1 MSSLAGRLT
10 LDEAAGQHWDVIVI
24 GTGIGGATFGY
35 AMARAGQQVLF
46 CERGAAHLDQSGGG
60 GTALTGHYPEE
71 DLPNAIARHLAP
83 DQQLLRQAGRA
94 TDLLDD
100 VSGRKTRSFVP
111 FVGSGTGGSSALYGM
126 AMERFFPADFEPR
139 GQHPGDSDNSLPAA
153 WPLSYAELAPWYS
166 QAEALYRVRGTVDPL
181 RAGFDPPRTLPAP
194 PALTPAADWLAQH
207 LSATGLHPYRLPMAC
222 EFLPGCQGCQG
233 YLCPKACKNDS
244 ARICL
249 LPAVTEHGAQ
259 LLADCTVVKLEAR
272 QQQVTGVV
280 CRQADGNLRT
290 LRART
295 VALAAGA
302 MQSSALLLRS
312 ASEAWP
318 DGLANRSGLVGRNL
332 MRHCIDLHALT
343 LPNDARP
350 LADENRQKQL
360 AFNDFYAGTAG
371 KLGSVQSFGR
381 LPPQQMLFATLLD
394 DVAHSPWAALL
405 PLLRC
410 AEPLLAP
417 TLRQL
422 AQESMILAATL
433 EDLPN
438 ANNRVTLSPTQPDG
452 LHLHYRMTTG
462 QRQRVATLR
471 KLIAA
476 RLRPLPVRLL
486 KQADNNQ
493 RLAHVCGTL
502 RFGNSAANSVLNLN
516 NRAHGLDNLFA
527 VDASFFPSSGGTNPS
542 LTIAANAMRVA
553 NHLNT

>member
-1 MSSLAGRLT
+1 MTSLAGRLT
-10 LDEAAGQHWDVIVI
+10 PDEAAGQHWDVVVI
-24 GTGIGGATFGY
+24 GTGIGGATFGH

-46 CERGAAHLDQSGGG
+46 CERGAAHLDQAGSGG
-60 GTALTGHYPEE
+60 TSLTGHYPEE
-71 DLPNAIARHLAP
+71 DLPGAIARHLAP
-83 DQQLLRQAGRA
+83 DQRLLRQAGRA
-94 TDLLDD
+94 IDLLDD

-153 WPLSYAELAPWYS
+153 WPLSYTELAPWYS
-166 QAEALYRVRGTVDPL
+166 QAEALYRVRGSVDPL
-181 RAGFDPPRTLPAP
+181 RTAFDLPRSLPAP
-194 PALTPAADWLAQH
+194 PALTPAADWLTQH

-249 LPAVTEHGAQ
+249 APAVTEHGAQ

-280 CRQADGNLRT
+280 CRLADGSLRT

-302 MQSSALLLRS
+302 LQSPALLLRS

-343 LPNDARP
+343 LPDHARP

-381 LPPQQMLFATLLD
+381 LPPQQMLFASLLD

-405 PLLRC
+405 PLLRR

-433 EDLPN
+433 EDLPS
-438 ANNRVTLSPTQPDG
+438 ASNRVTLSPSQADG
-452 LHLHYRMTTG
+452 LCLYYRMTAG

-502 RFGNSAANSVLNLN
+502 RFGNSAANSVLDVN

-553 NHLNT
+553 SHLTT

>member
-71 DLPNAIARHLAP
+71 DLPGAIARHLAP

-181 RAGFDPPRTLPAP
+181 RAGFDPPRSLPAP
-194 PALTPAADWLAQH
+194 PAFTPAADWLAQH

-233 YLCPKACKNDS
+233 YLCPNACKNDS

-249 LPAVTEHGAQ
+249 APAVTEHGAQ

-280 CRQADGNLRT
+280 CRPADGSLRT

-302 MQSSALLLRS
+302 MQSPALLLRS

-343 LPNDARP
+343 LPDHARP

-452 LHLHYRMTTG
+452 LQLHYRMTAG

-502 RFGNSAANSVLNLN
+502 RFGNSAANSVLNVN

-527 VDASFFPSSGGTNPS
+527 VDASCFPSSGGTNPS

-553 NHLNT
+553 NHLTT

>member
-46 CERGAAHLDQSGGG
+46 CERGAAHLDQAGGD

-71 DLPNAIARHLAP
+71 DLPGAIARHLAP

-139 GQHPGDSDNSLPAA
+139 QQHLGDTDNSLPAA

-166 QAEALYRVRGTVDPL
+166 QAEALYRVRGSVDPL
-181 RAGFDPPRTLPAP
+181 RAGFDGPRSLPAP

-249 LPAVTEHGAQ
+249 APAVTEHGAQ

-272 QQQVTGVV
+272 QRQVTGVV
-280 CRQADGNLRT
+280 CRQADGSLRT

-302 MQSSALLLRS
+302 LQSPALLLRS

-318 DGLANRSGLVGRNL
+318 QGLANRSGLVGRNL

-343 LPNDARP
+343 LPEHARP

-381 LPPQQMLFATLLD
+381 LPPQQMLFASLLD

-405 PLLRC
+405 PLLRR
-410 AEPLLAP
+410 AGPLLAP

-438 ANNRVTLSPTQPDG
+438 PNNRVTPSPGRPDS
-452 LHLHYRMTTG
+452 LCLHYRMTAG
-462 QRQRVATLR
+462 QHQRVSTLR
-471 KLIAA
+471 KLIKA

-502 RFGNSAANSVLNLN
+502 RFGNSATDSVLDAD
-516 NRAHGLDNLFA
+516 NRAHGLDNLLA

-542 LTIAANAMRVA
+542 LTIAANALRVA
-553 NHLNT
+553 HRLTA

>member
-1 MSSLAGRLT
+1 MTSLAGRLT
-10 LDEAAGQHWDVIVI
+10 PDEAAGQHWDVVVI
-24 GTGIGGATFGY
+24 GTGIGGATFGH

-46 CERGAAHLDQSGGG
+46 CERGAAHLDQAGSGGS
-60 GTALTGHYPEE
+60 ALTGHYPEE
-71 DLPNAIARHLAP
+71 DLPGAIARHLAP
-83 DQQLLRQAGRA
+83 DQRLLRQAGRA
-94 TDLLDD
+94 IDLLDD

-166 QAEALYRVRGTVDPL
+166 QAEALYRVRGSVDPL
-181 RAGFDPPRTLPAP
+181 RTAFDLPRSLPAP
-194 PALTPAADWLAQH
+194 PALTPAADWLTQH

-233 YLCPKACKNDS
+233 YLCPMACKNDS

-249 LPAVTEHGAQ
+249 APAVTEHGAQ

-280 CRQADGNLRT
+280 CRLADGSLRT

-302 MQSSALLLRS
+302 LQSPALLLRS

-343 LPNDARP
+343 LPDHARP

-381 LPPQQMLFATLLD
+381 LPPQQMLFASLLD

-405 PLLRC
+405 PLLRR

-433 EDLPN
+433 EDLPS
-438 ANNRVTLSPTQPDG
+438 ASNRVTLSPSQADG
-452 LHLHYRMTTG
+452 LCLHYRMTAG

-502 RFGNSAANSVLNLN
+502 RFGNSAANSVLDVN

-553 NHLNT
+553 SHLTT

>member
-1 MSSLAGRLT
+1 MSSLSGRLT

-35 AMARAGQQVLF
+35 AMACAGQQVLF
-46 CERGAAHLDQSGGG
+46 CERGAAHLDQAGGD

-71 DLPNAIARHLAP
+71 DLAGAIARYLAL
-83 DQQLLRQAGRA
+83 DQRLLRHAGRA
-94 TDLLDD
+94 SDLVND
-100 VSGRKTRSFVP
+100 VSNRKTRSFVP

-139 GQHPGDSDNSLPAA
+139 QQHPGDIDNSLPAA
-153 WPLSYAELAPWYS
+153 WPLSYTELAPWYS
-166 QAEALYRVRGTVDPL
+166 RAEALYRVRGSVDPL
-181 RAGFDPPRTLPAP
+181 RAGFDGPRSLPAP

-233 YLCPKACKNDS
+233 YICPKACKNDS

-249 LPAVTEHGAQ
+249 APAVTEHGAQ
-259 LLADCTVVKLEAR
+259 LLADCTVVKLETLHQR
-272 QQQVTGVV
+272 VTGVV
-280 CRQADGNLRT
+280 CSQPDGSLRS

-302 MQSSALLLRS
+302 LQSPALLLRS

-318 DGLANRSGLVGRNL
+318 DGLANRSGQVGRNL
-332 MRHCIDLHALT
+332 MRHCIDLHAIA
-343 LPNDARP
+343 PPEQARP
-350 LADENRQKQL
+350 TGGENRQKQL
-360 AFNDFYAGTAG
+360 AFNDFYAGPAG

-381 LPPQQMLFATLLD
+381 LPPQRMLWATLLD

-405 PLLRC
+405 PLLRR
-410 AEPLLAP
+410 AAPLLTP

-422 AQESMILAATL
+422 EQDSMILAATL

-438 ANNRVTLSPTQPDG
+438 ANNRVMLDPSQAEG
-452 LHLHYRMTTG
+452 LHLHYRMTAG

-471 KLIAA
+471 RLIAA

-486 KQADNNQ
+486 KQAENNQ

-502 RFGNSAANSVLNLN
+502 RFGRSAVDSVLDAD

-542 LTIAANAMRVA
+542 LTVAANALRVA
-553 NHLNT
+553 HRLTG